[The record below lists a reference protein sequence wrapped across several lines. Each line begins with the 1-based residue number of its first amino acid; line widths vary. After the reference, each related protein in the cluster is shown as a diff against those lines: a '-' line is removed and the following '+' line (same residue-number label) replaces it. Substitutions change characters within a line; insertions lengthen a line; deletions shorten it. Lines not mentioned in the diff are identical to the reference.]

1 MCVCVSVCIII
12 FLSLFLTVL
21 GLHCCVWAFS
31 GCGKQG
37 LLSSVLRAS
46 HSGGFSCCGAQAL
59 GQSDFSG
66 CGTRA

>member
-1 MCVCVSVCIII
+1 MSLKKFFF
-12 FLSLFLTVL
+12 FLALL
-21 GLHCCVWAFS
+21 GLRSFAQAFS